1 MANASGSEI
10 SRRAAALL
18 VLAPLVASCSHGA
31 SSAAGSVPDDMSLG
45 DPNAKVQF
53 VEYASVACP
62 VCGRWYKEVWPAFK
76 AKYVDTGK
84 VHFTYREMLVG
95 GSEEVVIAASGF
107 LLARCA
113 GKDRYF
119 SIVDAVYR
127 SQPGLFDDPRTT
139 LLNIAKSAG
148 FTEAQFDA
156 CVKNEDGLKAL
167 SQRADRNAS
176 AGKINATPTFVING
190 KALEAGYHPLSDI
203 DAAIA
208 AAQAA

>member
-1 MANASGSEI
+1 MTSLI
-10 SRRAAALL
+10 LTRRLALVGLSAAAL
-18 VLAPLVASCSHGA
+18 AACGKKRGVA
-31 SSAAGSVPDDMSLG
+31 AALPDDMSLG
-45 DPNAKVQF
+45 NPASKVTF

-84 VHFTYREMLVG
+84 IHFIYREMLVG
-95 GSEEVVIAASGF
+95 GADEVTAAASGF

-119 SIVDAVYR
+119 QMVDAIYN
-127 SQPGLFDDPRTT
+127 SQPDLFADPRGV

-148 FTEAQFDA
+148 MTEAQFDA
-156 CVKNEDGLKAL
+156 CITDRASVDAL
-167 SQRADRNAS
+167 QKRVDDNA
-176 AGKINATPTFVING
+176 KKDNVTATPTFVVNG
-190 KALEAGYHPLSDI
+190 KALEPGFHTLPDI

-208 AAQAA
+208 AAAAKA

>member
-1 MANASGSEI
+1 MAEFPIN
-10 SRRAAALL
+10 RRLAALGL
-18 VLAPLVASCSHGA
+18 LAPLALTGCHGG
-31 SSAAGSVPDDMSLG
+31 SGGGGAAAATPDDMTLG
-45 DPNAKVQF
+45 NPNAKVQF

-62 VCGRWYKEVWPAFK
+62 VCGRWYREVWPAFK

-84 VHFTYREMLVG
+84 VHFVYREMLVG
-95 GSEEVVIAASGF
+95 GSEEVTIAASGF

-148 FTEAQFDA
+148 FSDAQFDA
-156 CVKNEDGLKAL
+156 CVKNEDSLKAL
-167 SQRADRNAS
+167 SERVDRNVK
-176 AGKINATPTFVING
+176 AGNVSATPTFTING
-190 KALEAGYHPLSDI
+190 KALEAGFHPMSDL

-208 AAQAA
+208 AAQKA